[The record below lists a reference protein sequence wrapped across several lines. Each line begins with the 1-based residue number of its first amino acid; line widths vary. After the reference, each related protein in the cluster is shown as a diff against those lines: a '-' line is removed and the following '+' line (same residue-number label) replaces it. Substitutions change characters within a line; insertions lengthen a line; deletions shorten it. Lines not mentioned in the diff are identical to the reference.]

1 MTRLLLILFL
11 TTSIKTYSQN
21 KEKRKVYDVYF
32 ASKIEQI
39 DFDNYLFGKIKTIK
53 YEGYIYE
60 NGNESNGL
68 TLNKLYR
75 THYDQ
80 QGKLQKKESYNTNRD
95 LQFTYLNFGD
105 GFDFQIHSESN
116 IVIDSISKTIT
127 EIDFENGNQT
137 IIYHLDSNYKV
148 KSIDNI
154 IGDSLKLY
162 YFKTY
167 DNNKLMSEI
176 HRNKSM
182 FYVWEKDG
190 KLQRYEMRKN
200 LKKFKPNFELAPE
213 YTKDLV
219 YKNDTILISENSDNR
234 ITEYK
239 LLKVNDIV
247 LPIYEKNDFGIKTYF
262 YNNDF
267 SLYKMEYTFEGSSKI
282 IYSYKLDS
290 YGNWLRRFDNGNETY
305 IRKLTYDIY
314 GNWITSEVRENGKK
328 TEIINRDITYY

>member
-1 MTRLLLILFL
+1 M
-11 TTSIKTYSQN
+11 TTSIQTYSQN

-32 ASKIEQI
+32 ESEIEQT
-39 DFDNYLFGKIKTIK
+39 DFDNYLFGRIKTIK
-53 YEGYIYE
+53 YERYIYE

-68 TLNKLYR
+68 TLSKLYR

-80 QGKLQKKESYNTNRD
+80 KGKLQKNESYNTNRD
-95 LQFTYLNFGD
+95 LQFTYLNFGY

-137 IIYHLDSNYKV
+137 NIYHLDSNYKV
-148 KSIDNI
+148 KSIENI

-167 DNNKLMSEI
+167 DKNMLISEI

-182 FYVWEKDG
+182 FYVWDKNG

-200 LKKFKPNFELAPE
+200 SKKFKPNFELVPE
-213 YTKDLV
+213 YRKDLV
-219 YKNDTILISENSDNR
+219 YQNDTIFISENSDNR

-239 LLKVNDIV
+239 LLKVNDVV
-247 LPIYEKNDFGIKTYF
+247 LPIYEKNDIGIKTYF
-262 YNNDF
+262 YNSDF
-267 SLYKMEYTFEGSSKI
+267 SLYKMEYAFEESHKI
-282 IYSYKLDS
+282 IYSYKLDN
-290 YGNWLRRFDNGNETY
+290 YGNWLQRFDNGNETY

-314 GNWITSEVRENGKK
+314 GNWIKSEVRENGKR
-328 TEIINRDITYY
+328 TEIINREITYY